1 MPVRK
6 NNTSRLDSTDSGNIS
21 ISSLWNKHITPGQ
34 QQCLQTEAVQK
45 VQLFHIIQASV
56 ESPVVYVNTLSM
68 DDSRLN
74 SPQIEGTQTLS
85 INLCTLISSST
96 HPRLLHL
103 PLDTK
108 NPTSTTKLS
117 PRNIYLTPKTNLSPP
132 NTNPNSNM
140 SSPNTPTPSPSLQN
154 FVSPP
159 SPPLPPNPPP
169 NPIQQSRP
177 LTHTDCDRIRTEFA
191 ALHLQKPPALHAY
204 TELLAEQTEKGRR
217 LLSKPGDESMAAHW
231 SREMEAM
238 KEVVGDWVVTVLW

>member
-1 MPVRK
+1 
-6 NNTSRLDSTDSGNIS
+6 
-21 ISSLWNKHITPGQ
+21 
-34 QQCLQTEAVQK
+34 
-45 VQLFHIIQASV
+45 
-56 ESPVVYVNTLSM
+56 M

-85 INLCTLISSST
+85 INLCTLISSSKNT
-96 HPRLLHL
+96 SSASYTY

-117 PRNIYLTPKTNLSPP
+117 PRNIYPTPKTNLSPP

-154 FVSPP
+154 F
-159 SPPLPPNPPP
+159 
-169 NPIQQSRP
+169 SRP